1 MKTRILVVGRNS
13 FLAGRFRA
21 LSAVGGQCTFLT
33 HQEAGAVAASDLG
46 SVDRIVNFAIDPA
59 YRSDAYSEAHDFDLK
74 LARTARSADA
84 RYIMLSTRAVYP
96 RANAMGAKESDPATG
111 NETPYGRNKA
121 ETERRLAEILGDRL
135 TVLRIANIIGNE
147 FGSGRR
153 TFMSLALERLKSRNE
168 IMLDISPEVRRD
180 FLPDTGFVQVL
191 DAVLQDPCGGILNVG
206 SGQAVRV
213 GDIAD
218 WLIEGYGSGQVTV
231 SDHRLHDEF
240 VLDVGRLR
248 AIYGFECRRD
258 EIAEHCRKIGHQLR
272 RQ

>member
-1 MKTRILVVGRNS
+1 MKTSILVVGRNS
-13 FLAGRFRA
+13 FLAERFRA

-33 HQEAGAVAASDLG
+33 HQEAGAGAASDL
-46 SVDRIVNFAIDPA
+46 SSADCIVNFAIDPA
-59 YRSDAYSEAHDFDLK
+59 YRSGAYSEAHDFDLK

-84 RYIMLSTRAVYP
+84 RYLMLSTRAVYP
-96 RANAMGAKESDPATG
+96 RANAMGAKESDPAGG

-121 ETERRLAEILGDRL
+121 ETEHRLAEILGDRL

-168 IMLDISPEVRRD
+168 ILLDISPEVRRD
-180 FLPDTGFVQVL
+180 FLPDTGFVRVL
-191 DAVLQDPCGGILNVG
+191 DAVLLNPCGGILNVG

-213 GDIAD
+213 GEIAD
-218 WLIEGYGSGQVTV
+218 WLIEGYGSGRVTV

-240 VLDVGRLR
+240 VLDVERLR
-248 AIYGFECRRD
+248 ATYGFDFTRD
-258 EIAEHCRKIGHQLR
+258 DIRDHCLWIGRELR
-272 RQ
+272 GR